1 MAGKSN
7 PTCWDLIIDISIER
21 IKKNKRFKSSLSKK
35 RIIVNCH

>member
-1 MAGKSN
+1 MAGKNN
-7 PTCWDLIIDISIER
+7 PTCWDIIETSIER